1 MLGLGVAR
9 AFWYVLV
16 DWYPPIFFSSSTS
29 FRLPLAAVDDFIGVF
44 KGGGAFCAVVF
55 VRGGGL
61 GLRLDDRRDEWVG
74 EGDLSLSDRLLESS
88 LCDGVLCWPFV
99 FILFV
104 ILDLAFGSFGFFKL
118 SFEGYAFVVF

>member
-9 AFWYVLV
+9 AFCYALV
-16 DWYPPIFFSSSTS
+16 DWYPPIFFSSSAS
-29 FRLPLAAVDDFIGVF
+29 FLLPLAAVDDFIGVF
-44 KGGGAFCAVVF
+44 KGGGAFFAVVF

-61 GLRLDDRRDEWVG
+61 GLLLDERRDEWVG

-99 FILFV
+99 V
-104 ILDLAFGSFGFFKL
+104 G
-118 SFEGYAFVVF
+118 